1 MTIRSGTIDSMQN
14 QATSMNGIGNAAAIA
29 ARYGLHRV
37 GTRPTL
43 RAYVRQLW
51 SRRQFIS
58 VLATSKAY
66 ARNQNN
72 YLGQLW
78 SVLNPLILA
87 GVYFLV
93 FGLLLDTRG
102 NIDNFVGFLTI
113 GVFMFGFTSS
123 SLTAGAK
130 SITGNLSLVRALHF
144 PRAVLP
150 MSIALTELATL
161 LPALVVLCGVVL
173 ISGETPSWSWLLFP
187 VAVLVQYAFNTGCVF
202 VAARLVVG
210 SRDLLNVIPMGI
222 RLARYVSGVFFP
234 IAYYVGDNP
243 AGVLLEYQPIAVY
256 LELARQCLL
265 AEVPLDPV
273 LWAWG
278 VGWALLFLIVGFLVF
293 WQAEERYGRD

>member
-1 MTIRSGTIDSMQN
+1 VTIRSGTMDDMQD
-14 QATSMNGIGNAAAIA
+14 QSTDTTGIGDPAAVA

-37 GTRPTL
+37 GTRPHL
-43 RAYVRQLW
+43 REYVGQLW
-51 SRRQFIS
+51 SRRKFIS
-58 VLATSKAY
+58 VMATSKAY

-150 MSIALTELATL
+150 VSIALTELATL
-161 LPALVVLCGVVL
+161 LPALVVLCGIVL
-173 ISGETPSWSWLLFP
+173 ISGETPTWSWLLLP

-265 AEVPLDPV
+265 DEVPLDPV

-278 VGWALLFLIVGFLVF
+278 FGWALLFLVVGFVVF

>member
-1 MTIRSGTIDSMQN
+1 MDDMQD
-14 QATSMNGIGNAAAIA
+14 QSTDTTGNGDPAAVA

-37 GTRPTL
+37 GTRPHL
-43 RAYVRQLW
+43 REYVRQLW
-51 SRRQFIS
+51 SRRKFIS

-150 MSIALTELATL
+150 VSIALTELATL
-161 LPALVVLCGVVL
+161 LPALVVLCGIVL
-173 ISGETPSWSWLLFP
+173 ISGETPTWTWLLFP

-210 SRDLLNVIPMGI
+210 ARDLLNVIPMGI

-278 VGWALLFLIVGFLVF
+278 VGWALLFLVVGFVVF

>member
-1 MTIRSGTIDSMQN
+1 MTIRSGTMDNMQD
-14 QATSMNGIGNAAAIA
+14 QSTDTTGIGNPAAVA

-37 GTRPTL
+37 GTRPHL
-43 RAYVRQLW
+43 REYIGQLW
-51 SRRQFIS
+51 SRRKFIS

-130 SITGNLSLVRALHF
+130 SITGNLGLVRALHF

-150 MSIALTELATL
+150 VSIALTELATL
-161 LPALVVLCGVVL
+161 LPALFVLCGIVL
-173 ISGETPSWSWLLFP
+173 ISGETPTWSWLLFP

-278 VGWALLFLIVGFLVF
+278 VGWALLFLVVGFVVF
-293 WQAEERYGRD
+293 WKAEERYGRD

>member
-1 MTIRSGTIDSMQN
+1 MTVPSGTMDHVQHP
-14 QATSMNGIGNAAAIA
+14 TSGIADAAALA
-29 ARYGLHRV
+29 GRYGLRRV
-37 GTRPTL
+37 GSRLTL
-43 RAYVRQLW
+43 RNYIRELW
-51 SRRQFIS
+51 SRRYFIT

-78 SVLNPLILA
+78 SVLTPLILA
-87 GVYFLV
+87 GVYYLV
-93 FGLLLDTRG
+93 FGLLLDTSG
-102 NIDNFVGFLTI
+102 NIVNFVGFLTI
-113 GVFMFGFTSS
+113 GVFMFGFTAS

-130 SITGNLSLVRALHF
+130 SITGNISLVRALHF

-150 MSIALTELATL
+150 ISIVLTELATL
-161 LPALVVLCGVVL
+161 FPALVVLCGIVL
-173 ISGETPSWSWLLFP
+173 LSGETPTWSWLLFP

-222 RLARYVSGVFFP
+222 RLARYISGVFFP
-234 IAYYVGDNP
+234 IAHYVGDHP
-243 AGVLLEYQPIAVY
+243 AGALLEYQPIAVY

-265 AEVPLDPV
+265 DEIPLDPV

-278 VGWALLFLIVGFLVF
+278 VGWAVLFLTVGFLVF

>member
-1 MTIRSGTIDSMQN
+1 VTIRSGTMDNMQD
-14 QATSMNGIGNAAAIA
+14 QSTDTTGIGDPAAVA

-37 GTRPTL
+37 GTRPHL
-43 RAYVRQLW
+43 REYIGQLW
-51 SRRQFIS
+51 SRRKFIS

-130 SITGNLSLVRALHF
+130 SITGNLGLVRALHF

-150 MSIALTELATL
+150 VSIALTELATL
-161 LPALVVLCGVVL
+161 LPALFVLCGIVL
-173 ISGETPSWSWLLFP
+173 ISGETPTWSWLLFP

-278 VGWALLFLIVGFLVF
+278 VGWALLFLVVGFVVF
-293 WQAEERYGRD
+293 WKAEERYGRD

>member
-1 MTIRSGTIDSMQN
+1 MTNRSGTIDSMQD
-14 QATSMNGIGNAAAIA
+14 QTTSTNGIGSTAEVA

-37 GTRPTL
+37 GTRPPL
-43 RAYVRQLW
+43 REYLRQLW

-93 FGLLLDTRG
+93 FGLLLNTRG

-113 GVFMFGFTSS
+113 GVFMFGFTAS

-150 MSIALTELATL
+150 VSIALTELATL
-161 LPALVVLCGVVL
+161 LPALVVLCAIVL
-173 ISGETPSWSWLLFP
+173 ISGETPTWSWLLFP
-187 VAVLVQYAFNTGCVF
+187 VAVLLQYAFNTGCVF
-202 VAARLVVG
+202 VAARLVVA
-210 SRDLLNVIPMGI
+210 SRDLLNVIPMVI
-222 RLARYVSGVFFP
+222 RLARYISGVFFP
-234 IAYYVGDNP
+234 IAHYVGDNP
-243 AGVLLEYQPIAVY
+243 AGALLEYQPIAVY

-265 AEVPLDPV
+265 AELPLDPV

-278 VGWALLFLIVGFLVF
+278 TGWAVLFLIVGFLVF